1 MSVVRALAQ
10 LVTFGGCLTAV
21 SAVSAAAQ
29 PSRMPLPPARGPV
42 MSASIYGGYDAPLF
56 TTTTAPNPTNPTN
69 PTLQPATQSYSGADA
84 NINYTRAGRRVSMSL
99 QANAS
104 NRYYPQFTPSTA
116 PSYGAS
122 ISLTSSSPSRWGW
135 GLSQFAHYAPISGTS
150 LFAGAGTNIV
160 NSQAV
165 ALTSATAFQVSTV
178 RLVDINTSGNLSYAL
193 SRRTSFG
200 LFGLVGG
207 IVPIDSQVTGA
218 TRLNARLRLNREIS
232 RAFTAYVGYGISQN
246 RVAAS
251 NGSPAASFQISGF
264 DFGIDFSRPFQ
275 LTRSTTLGFSTG
287 LMRVPESASQS
298 YQVTGAVTLDYQV
311 RNSSWQA
318 TAAATRDARFVQ
330 AYRNA
335 VVFLGGSG
343 TVSGRLIGRLGTLM
357 SANYSKGDINTTTGK
372 SGFRSYSAAAQ
383 LRYDLRRLVATFI
396 EYSAFRSEI
405 DDTAAL
411 AGFPTGAFGR
421 HGVRGG
427 LSFGL
432 SPFVR

>member
-1 MSVVRALAQ
+1 MSIVRGLAQ
-10 LVTFGGCLTAV
+10 LVTLGGCLT
-21 SAVSAAAQ
+21 AVSAAAQ
-29 PSRMPLPPARGPV
+29 PSRTALPPARGPV
-42 MSASIYGGYDAPLF
+42 LSGSIYGGYDAPLF

-84 NINYTRAGRRVSMSL
+84 LIDYTRAGRRVSMSL

-104 NRYYPQFTPSTA
+104 NRYYPQFTPSSA

-122 ISLTSSSPSRWGW
+122 FSLASSARSRWGW
-135 GLSQFAHYAPISGTS
+135 SLTQFAHYAPISGTS
-150 LFAGAGTNIV
+150 LFAGAGTNIA
-160 NSQAV
+160 NSQTV
-165 ALTSATAFQVSTV
+165 ALTSATAFQVSTT
-178 RLVDINTSGNLSYAL
+178 RLVDINTSGSLSYSL
-193 SRRTSFG
+193 SRRSNISLTT
-200 LFGLVGG
+200 LVGG
-207 IVPIDSQVTGA
+207 IVPIDSQITGV
-218 TRLNARLRLNREIS
+218 TRLNGRLRIDREIS
-232 RAFTAYVGYGISQN
+232 RALRAYVGYGVTQN

-251 NGSPAASFQISGF
+251 NGAPAATYEISGF

-287 LMRVPESASQS
+287 LVRVPEATTQS
-298 YQVTGAVTLDYQV
+298 YQMTGAVTLDYQV

-343 TVSGRLIGRLGTLM
+343 TVSGRLVGRLGTLM
-357 SANYSKGDINTTTGK
+357 SANYSKGDINTGTGK
-372 SGFRSYSAAAQ
+372 TGFRSYSAAAQ
-383 LRYDLRRLVATFI
+383 LRLEVRRMVATFI